1 MRRQRTP
8 SRLSAVGRRPGGTES
23 QRRERLLDAAL
34 GLFAERGIANTTV
47 AQVASAGGVTSA
59 MVHYW
64 FDTRERLLDA
74 VVDER
79 LMPLIQAVWD
89 SVDLKRGGALD
100 LVRTLLLRMLDL
112 TEEMPWL
119 PALWLREIVQEGG
132 LLRERV
138 LRRIPRERNA
148 AFRRNIARAQAR
160 GEISP
165 QIMPELLFFSMLGM
179 VMLPL
184 ATAKSW
190 RRINPDMDFALDRP
204 RLESHVLTLLMH
216 GLGGTAAARAAPAR
230 RSSE

>member
-1 MRRQRTP
+1 MRTRRT
-8 SRLSAVGRRPGGTES
+8 SARRPAGRRPGGSEL
-23 QRRERLLDAAL
+23 QRRQLLLDAAI
-34 GLFAERGIANTTV
+34 GLFAARGIANTTV
-47 AQVASAGGVTSA
+47 AQIAAAARVTSA

-64 FDTRERLLDA
+64 FDTREKLLDA

-79 LMPLIQAVWD
+79 LMPLMRAVWECAD
-89 SVDLKRGGALD
+89 VERNAALD
-100 LVRTLLLRMLDL
+100 LVRTLLAHMLDV
-112 TEEMPWL
+112 TEEVPWL

-138 LRRIPRERNA
+138 LKRIPRERNA
-148 AFRRNIARAQAR
+148 AFRQSIARAQAR
-160 GEISP
+160 GEINP

-204 RLESHVLTLLMH
+204 RLESHVMTLLMY
-216 GLGGTAAARAAPAR
+216 GLTGRGAARGARAR
-230 RSSE
+230 RSSA

>member
-1 MRRQRTP
+1 MSTRRASPR
-8 SRLSAVGRRPGGTES
+8 SAAAGRRPGGAES
-23 QRRERLLDAAL
+23 ERREQLLDAAI

-47 AQVASAGGVTSA
+47 AQIAAAGGVTSA

-64 FDTRERLLDA
+64 FDTREKLLDA

-79 LMPLIQAVWD
+79 LMPLIRAVWEPAGIEC
-89 SVDLKRGGALD
+89 GGALD
-100 LVRTLLLRMLDL
+100 RVRTLLLRMLDV
-112 TEEMPWL
+112 TEEVPWL

-138 LRRIPRERNA
+138 LKRIPRERNA
-148 AFRRNIARAQAR
+148 EFRQIIGRAQTR

-190 RRINPDMDFALDRP
+190 RRINPDMEFVLDRP
-204 RLESHVLTLLMH
+204 RLESHVMTLLMQ
-216 GLGGTAAARAAPAR
+216 GLTGRGAARAVRAR
-230 RSSE
+230 RSRA